1 MADNHNDV
9 LATVQKFVDAL
20 TTGDGATLDSL
31 FTDDAVIWHNY
42 DRAAQ
47 PARDALAAVAG
58 LAALQPRYEIV
69 GRDALDN
76 TCVQRHVV
84 HVTLPDG
91 NQAEIHAIQRI
102 SVVDGRITRID
113 EYMDSAQMAA
123 AAQALQAGV

>member
-1 MADNHNDV
+1 MAENHHDV

-20 TTGDGATLDSL
+20 TAGDGATLDGL

-42 DRAAQ
+42 DRAEQ

-84 HVTLPDG
+84 HITLPG
-91 NQAEIHAIQRI
+91 GEAASIPVIQRI
-102 SVVDGRITRID
+102 SVADGRIRRID

-123 AAQALQAGV
+123 AVQALQAGV